1 MQRSVPAG
9 HVRVSVRF
17 GSQWFAADFSVHSI
31 GSEMNRLAAELQTN
45 DNFDR
50 VTGFSTA
57 ATAATLVI
65 DLMRSAAACKDV
77 RTVCLTSLWIVFH
90 RPPDAQA
97 AQDFFLEIIESD
109 GRAWIGVSV
118 DENGSLA
125 SLSYDI
131 APAHLAEVDTGVEV
145 LEKILPVQRSG
156 H

>member
-1 MQRSVPAG
+1 MQHSIPDG
-9 HVRVSVRF
+9 HVRVSVKF
-17 GSQWFAADFSVHSI
+17 GSQWFATDFSVRSV
-31 GSEMNRLAAELQTN
+31 GSEMDRLAAEPQKD

-50 VTGFSTA
+50 APSFS
-57 ATAATLVI
+57 TAATLVI
-65 DLMRSAAACKDV
+65 ELIRSAATCRDV
-77 RTVCLTSLWIVFH
+77 RTVCLASLWIVFH

-109 GRAWIGVSV
+109 GRAWVGVSV

-131 APAHLAEVDTGVEV
+131 APAHLAELDTDSEV
-145 LEKILPVQRSG
+145 LEILPVQRGS